1 MTSSC
6 KIKLK
11 DTPFSLNLE
20 DLDGSH
26 LDVFFAYIIVNP
38 YGPTLNFV
46 AAAGEPTNGANL
58 PIVNVML
65 NPFQQSVSQI
75 GTFTVGNQWTPLV
88 DMLPLIDRDYGDCPT
103 LILISNK
110 LNEIER
116 IALTQKILE
125 GFGDQAVLVFRRI
138 LKHFGNPWDR
148 ISDAIAGVAY
158 EIGDLKIANIAKE
171 LAVMLLS
178 STHIGPELQALSA
191 AWEGSIEKTGIS
203 EDMKINAMPEKVFK
217 EFLFA
222 RLLPSL
228 WLPDFPQKE
237 IQKPE
242 TKTTERL
249 KIESLD
255 HLISILESESWE
267 AFDED
272 QLADLF
278 KCLNYVYG
286 QKGETIY
293 IKWLSAIYKQMIAI
307 GIDADT
313 RLILEEE
320 FVSYVDQGKSLPVVF
335 LPFLIEDSAHYVVS
349 KAVIDFVSMS
359 DYYSDELYAF
369 TELRTL
375 FQQNT
380 LANRGVAFGA
390 LVAMGDEQSINFAK
404 ELKPLLTLE
413 EVRSASKVH
422 TQFLHHLTLQFWIEW
437 TKVLVES
444 RTFED
449 ESKFGCCASAIIL
462 ALQYDRMGKVIHG
475 KRNYPCQIND
485 EPIIKIEEWPI
496 EKYAE
501 KIANELYEL
510 EALEA
515 APKLFSDV
523 LRSWGLMPHAKLMDQ
538 YIPNGNETH
547 LASRKLRELE
557 PNTENANN
565 KNFIDRY
572 FK

>member
-1 MTSSC
+1 MPSSC
-6 KIKLK
+6 KITLFEN
-11 DTPFSLNLE
+11 PISLELD

-26 LDVFFAYIIVNP
+26 LNVFFAYGIVNP
-38 YGPTLNFV
+38 FGPTLTFV
-46 AAAGEPTNGANL
+46 ASASSNKDELNL
-58 PIVNVML
+58 PVVSVML
-65 NPFQQSVSQI
+65 NPFQQTVTQI
-75 GTFTVGNQWTPLV
+75 GTFTIGDEWVPTETLK
-88 DMLPLIDRDYGDCPT
+88 PLINLDYGDCPT
-103 LILISNK
+103 LILITNK
-110 LNEIER
+110 ATEDARHALVKQMFQSFGEQALKVYQSISKYYGDPWTRVSQAMAGAEYDTEDLNLEIVVEELAELVLNPEH
-116 IALTQKILE
+116 IE
-125 GFGDQAVLVFRRI
+125 G
-138 LKHFGNPWDR
+138 
-148 ISDAIAGVAY
+148 
-158 EIGDLKIANIAKE
+158 EIG
-171 LAVMLLS
+171 
-178 STHIGPELQALSA
+178 ALGA
-191 AWEGSIEKTGIS
+191 AWEGSIEKTGIG
-203 EDMKINAMPEKVFK
+203 EDMKNNAMPKKAFK
-217 EFLFA
+217 DFLLN

-237 IQKPE
+237 IEKPKP
-242 TKTTERL
+242 KTTERL

-255 HLISILESESWE
+255 HLISILESESWK

-278 KCLNYVYG
+278 RCLNYVYG
-286 QKGETIY
+286 QKGETIC
-293 IKWLSAIYKQMIAI
+293 IKWLSALYQQMIAI
-307 GIDADT
+307 GIDPDT

-359 DYYSDELYAF
+359 DYYNGELYAF

-444 RTFED
+444 RTYED

-462 ALQYDRMGKVIHG
+462 ALQYDKMGKVIHG

-523 LRSWGLMPHAKLMDQ
+523 IRSWGLMPHAKLMDQ
-538 YIPNGNETH
+538 YIPNDNETH
-547 LASRKLRELE
+547 LASRKLCELE
-557 PNTENANN
+557 PNTETANN
-565 KNFIDRY
+565 ENFIDRY
-572 FK
+572 LK